1 MSNIVKYVK
10 WFLSRV
16 RDQVVIETAVLSDHT
31 WPDLPHYRKQEIIL
45 SAYLFSWTEY
55 SGQQTTKNDWN
66 RFACEGSRKPN
77 LWRFWDTQIMK
88 QFPAAHLHLVF
99 PVSSDLVWISSR
111 FLAPKPRFP
120 TWATMQRD
128 LRFSSF
134 DIGPSTDLWQTDR
147 QTDRQTDGRNDVH
160 HDSTPHKRSSRGEHV
175 WISSV
180 DVPDNILQH
189 EHGQWGLGTQTARV
203 MTMSCESAGAR
214 DDCVPW
220 HQYEPAAFQRL
231 ADTGKHLET
240 T

>member
-16 RDQVVIETAVLSDHT
+16 RDQVVIQTAVLSDHT

-77 LWRFWDTQIMK
+77 LWRFWDTQIMT
-88 QFPAAHLHLVF
+88 QFPAAQLHLVF

-120 TWATMQRD
+120 SWATMQRD

-147 QTDRQTDGRNDVH
+147 QTEWRTPRQHATQAQLARWTRVDFISRCTRQHLTTWAPAMRPRNADGAGDDDVV
-160 HDSTPHKRSSRGEHV
+160 RVSRCPWWLRASASVRTSG
-175 WISSV
+175 ISA
-180 DVPDNILQH
+180 P
-189 EHGQWGLGTQTARV
+189 R
-203 MTMSCESAGAR
+203 
-214 DDCVPW
+214 
-220 HQYEPAAFQRL
+220 
-231 ADTGKHLET
+231 
-240 T
+240 